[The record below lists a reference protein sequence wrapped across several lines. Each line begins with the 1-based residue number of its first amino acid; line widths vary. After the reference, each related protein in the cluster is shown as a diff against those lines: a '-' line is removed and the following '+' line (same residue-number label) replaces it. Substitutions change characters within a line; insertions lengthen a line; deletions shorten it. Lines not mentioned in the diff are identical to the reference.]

1 MQQGQLYDR
10 DKLLQQLGRTAAGE
24 RKESAGGND
33 TPSTQNTSESQ
44 QNPHLQAQLDQK
56 RALDVYREY
65 QNNMKLCDGL
75 KSKILKG
82 IQAGTDVYT
91 LLYWALDAVSRATH
105 DTLFLDQSWS
115 DIRLI
120 HGRALGERG
129 PLKQEMTAA
138 KERLEKIKNAIER
151 EQDSGARSRMQAA
164 IRAHEQL
171 LTRLEGRAG

>member
-1 MQQGQLYDR
+1 MQGLYDR
-10 DKLLQQLGRTAAGE
+10 GKLMQQLGRATTGE
-24 RKESAGGND
+24 QIASAGGSD
-33 TPSTQNTSESQ
+33 TPGTQNAAESP
-44 QNPHLQAQLDQK
+44 QNPYLQAQIERK
-56 RALDVYREY
+56 KALDVYREY
-65 QNNMKLCDGL
+65 QDNAKICEGL
-75 KSKILKG
+75 KSKILIG
-82 IQAGTDVYT
+82 IKDGTDVYT
-91 LLYWALDAVSRATH
+91 LLYWALQAVSKTTH
-105 DTLFLDQSWS
+105 DELFLTQAWT

-120 HGRALGERG
+120 YGRALGEPG